1 MSCSAYNMDGI
12 KNIYIANFEDVVGI
26 GGKENSETISTI
38 TLKDG
43 AKFKKLNL
51 QTNETDN
58 NNE

>member
-12 KNIYIANFEDVVGI
+12 KYIYIANFDDVVSVS
-26 GGKENSETISTI
+26 GKGNISTI

-43 AKFKKLNL
+43 AKFKKYSEAGDNS
-51 QTNETDN
+51 DSN